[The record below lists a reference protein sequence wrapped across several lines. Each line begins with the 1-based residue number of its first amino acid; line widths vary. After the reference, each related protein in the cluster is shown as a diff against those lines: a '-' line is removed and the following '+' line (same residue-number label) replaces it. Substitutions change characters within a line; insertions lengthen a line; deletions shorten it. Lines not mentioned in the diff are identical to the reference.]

1 MSLGPLPL
9 VQTVAGWS
17 LDGEDGDGMPGCEA
31 PVPAGLRWRTPL
43 SRDQAHS
50 PASLGG
56 NSGNVGRDSSFEN
69 QLVPGMLT
77 ALCLLHEIKCAKVV

>member
-31 PVPAGLRWRTPL
+31 PVPAGLRWRTPR
-43 SRDQAHS
+43 SVETRPTVQPHS
-50 PASLGG
+50 
-56 NSGNVGRDSSFEN
+56 V
-69 QLVPGMLT
+69 
-77 ALCLLHEIKCAKVV
+77 EIAEM

>member
-1 MSLGPLPL
+1 MVRMVTGCLGARLLCRL
-9 VQTVAGWS
+9 VSGGGHRSV
-17 LDGEDGDGMPGCEA
+17 E
-31 PVPAGLRWRTPL
+31 
-43 SRDQAHS
+43 RDHAHS

-56 NSGNVGRDSSFEN
+56 SSGNVGRDSSFEN